1 MNITENKNNN
11 KLYNDTIIECTNGIL
26 KGTDGTF
33 VEVK

>member
-1 MNITENKNNN
+1 MDITFNKNNN
-11 KLYNDTIIECTNGIL
+11 KLYYNTIIECTNGIL